1 MSRLLSNNEP
11 IARLENDQDKSMRR
25 RAEAVVSAFNRLDL
39 ASDNVRDFL
48 CQVQRMDSPDATP

>member
-1 MSRLLSNNEP
+1 
-11 IARLENDQDKSMRR
+11 MRR

-48 CQVQRMDSPDATP
+48 CQVQRMDSPDATPSSNMTWDKRRLCV